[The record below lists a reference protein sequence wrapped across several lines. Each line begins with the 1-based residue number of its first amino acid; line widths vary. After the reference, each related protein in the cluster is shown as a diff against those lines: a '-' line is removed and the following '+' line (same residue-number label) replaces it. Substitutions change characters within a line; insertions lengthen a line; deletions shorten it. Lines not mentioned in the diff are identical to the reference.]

1 MDTTQRSLATDP
13 VVVVGAS
20 HIPKS
25 VAMPM
30 KQQPAGIHAA
40 AASLSNLNLNPH
52 LSNAGAADKLP
63 IIQRID
69 SSSDSGTKPPSLDG
83 KSITSGTTFALDE
96 KESLRPDD
104 SASVQAAAEDDDAA
118 SLVAGSRLGS
128 EAAARARARP
138 AIAMGSHVAG
148 LLTPQSTSSEQQ
160 VVNGAALQLG
170 GEVGSSDALNVIY
183 RQAPDDKL
191 LDALASPRD
200 RFFLLRLETDVINFV
215 ENSKEPYMDLPPSNS
230 FCRMLTHKLADYY
243 HMTHSYEPHIGSV
256 RIFRTPFCRVPASLA
271 QMVPAPAP
279 SSSNTPPPA
288 VLPRKI
294 MRRGQEGD
302 SAAAS
307 ASPSKAASE
316 TGSDA
321 KQPANQKLSRE
332 QREEAYKAA
341 RERIF
346 GSSEDSPAGSFL
358 SIPFM
363 MHYTHSF
370 KADNDAEVG
379 MSRTSSASAN
389 RSNLGKRGK
398 ASKQRRDS
406 DGFDSRHQY
415 QPYWGPQQ
423 QTWVPQPQTQYG
435 PPGAQYATA
444 GPSNYQVSPNYTQ
457 PGPTYGPVPA
467 MPPNAGYPAYP
478 PAPYPAGG
486 SPVVYAPLPQIVS
499 NTPSH
504 GWQPTYNAPGPYP
517 PQGPPPP
524 GAPQGSNQ
532 SPGPLYGP
540 GGIPYAFGQLPAN
553 ANPHDPKSQHP
564 IPGSYNRNHGFNPKT
579 QSFSP
584 GVPMAPVHA
593 PQPPFT
599 APGSHHSSPQIG
611 TPPHL
616 AYTGYQPPMPPPYGG
631 AYGMAR
637 QGSNNSIPSYHGP
650 PQGTPPHVAMQ
661 PPQHMAQQPPMSVNS
676 RPPPHGPAPNGQMY
690 SHLPTYGNPA
700 SLPQKPATG
709 M

>member
-1 MDTTQRSLATDP
+1 MGTTQRSLAADP

-20 HIPKS
+20 HVPNS
-25 VAMPM
+25 AAMSL
-30 KQQPAGIHAA
+30 KQSGAVPDVDTT
-40 AASLSNLNLNPH
+40 AASLNKLNLDSAA
-52 LSNAGAADKLP
+52 SNAAAADKLP
-63 IIQRID
+63 IMQRID
-69 SSSDSGTKPPSLDG
+69 SNSDSGTKPPSLDD

-128 EAAARARARP
+128 EAAAKARARP
-138 AIAMGSHVAG
+138 AIAIGSHTAG
-148 LLTPQSTSSEQQ
+148 ILTPQSTSSEQQ
-160 VVNGAALQLG
+160 AENGAPLQLNG
-170 GEVGSSDALNVIY
+170 QAGSSDALNVIY
-183 RQAPDDKL
+183 RQAPDEKL
-191 LDALASPRD
+191 LEALNSLRD
-200 RFFLLRLETDVINFV
+200 RYFLLRLEKEVIDFV

-230 FCRMLTHKLADYY
+230 FCRMLTHNLADYY
-243 HMTHSYEPHIGSV
+243 HMTHSYEAHIGAV
-256 RIFRTPFCRVPASLA
+256 RIFRTPFCRVPTSLA
-271 QMVPAPAP
+271 SMVPQPTP
-279 SSSNTPPPA
+279 SSSSTPPPV

-302 SAAAS
+302 SAGAS
-307 ASPSKAASE
+307 ASPSKPGSE
-316 TGSDA
+316 AGSDL

-346 GSSEDSPAGSFL
+346 GSSYDSPAGY
-358 SIPFM
+358 
-363 MHYTHSF
+363 YTILTAF
-370 KADNDAEVG
+370 QVENDVENL

-398 ASKQRRDS
+398 TTKQRRDS
-406 DGFDSRHQY
+406 DSFDSRHQY

-423 QTWVPQPQTQYG
+423 QTWVPQPQAQYG
-435 PPGAQYATA
+435 PPGVQYHAA
-444 GPSNYQVSPNYTQ
+444 GPSNYHVAPHYAQQQAPM
-457 PGPTYGPVPA
+457 YGQVPA
-467 MPPNAGYPAYP
+467 MPPNAGYPAYSAGQYP
-478 PAPYPAGG
+478 PGG
-486 SPVVYAPLPQIVS
+486 SPVVYAPQTQMPS
-499 NTPSH
+499 NTPPH
-504 GWQPTYNAPGPYP
+504 GWQPAYNAPVPYP

-524 GAPQGSNQ
+524 GPPQAPNQ
-532 SPGPLYGP
+532 SPGPTHGP
-540 GGIPYAFGQLPAN
+540 GGIPYPFGQLPAN
-553 ANPHDPKSQHP
+553 VNPHDPKSQHP
-564 IPGSYNRNHGFNPKT
+564 IPGSYNRNHAFNPKT

-584 GVPMAPVHA
+584 GVPMPPVHA

-616 AYTGYQPPMPPPYGG
+616 AYTGHQPQMHLPPYGG

-650 PQGTPPHVAMQ
+650 PHGTPPHVAMQ
-661 PPQHMAQQPPMSVNS
+661 PPQHLVQQPPMPVNS
-676 RPPPHGPAPNGQMY
+676 RPPPHGPGPNGQMY

-700 SLPQKPATG
+700 TLPQKPNAG
-709 M
+709 I